1 MISITT
7 KTSKIAKVE
16 YKTDPNLSNVA
27 FKDWNNTGKVLLVT
41 NVPSGI
47 ASTLALL
54 AQYTPPPFFFD
65 KELYIEI
72 EKNPVETGDVS
83 GAYYVAGYGGR
94 IEIRNY

>member
-1 MISITT
+1 MLSIIT
-7 KTSKIAKVE
+7 KTSQVAKVE
-16 YKTDPNLSNVA
+16 FKTDPNSSNVA
-27 FKDWNNTGKVLLVT
+27 FKNWNNTGKVLLIA

-54 AQYTPPPFFFD
+54 AQYTPFPFFD

-72 EKNPVETGDVS
+72 EENPVETKDVS
-83 GAYYVAGYGGR
+83 GSYYVTRYGGR